1 MHIFCQD
8 PERMNNTGSQYL
20 QKKTLQMIVTRMG
33 MGVNYIPART
43 LNWETLAT

>member
-20 QKKTLQMIVTRMG
+20 QKKTLQKKQS
-33 MGVNYIPART
+33 P
-43 LNWETLAT
+43 LNHIKY